1 MAERMTIVDGEKII
15 YKGLFDFKEL
25 YNVIDAFLWQK
36 GFDKRI
42 RKNEEQV
49 SADGKY
55 VNTIIQPWKKV
66 TEYIKH
72 EIKLVITVHHAKEEI
87 REIDGI
93 KKKLTNGVVDISFF
107 AYLCT
112 DYEGRWEQRAE
123 YFFLR
128 TIFDRFVY
136 KMQNQSSSGT
146 LRNDTKLLKGEVEA
160 FLNLHRFT

>member
-1 MAERMTIVDGEKII
+1 MAERMTIIDGEKVA

-36 GFDKRI
+36 GFDKRV

-49 SADGKY
+49 STDGKFIS
-55 VNTIIQPWKKV
+55 VVLQPWKRI

-72 EIKLVITVHHAKEEI
+72 EIKIVISVHHAKEEI
-87 REIDGI
+87 REIDGV
-93 KKKLTNGVVDISFF
+93 KKKLTNGVVEMTFF
-107 AYLCT
+107 AYLVT
-112 DYEGRWEQRAE
+112 DYEGRWENRPE

-128 TIFDRFVY
+128 TIFDKFVY
-136 KMQNQSSSGT
+136 KMQTGSSTGM
-146 LRNDTKLLKGEVEA
+146 LKADVKMLKGETEA

>member
-1 MAERMTIVDGEKII
+1 MAERMTIIDGEKVS

-49 SADGKY
+49 STDGKY
-55 VNTIIQPWKKV
+55 VNVIMQPWKKI

-72 EIKLVITVHHAKEEI
+72 EIKMVITVHHAKDEI
-87 REIDGI
+87 REIDGV
-93 KKKLTNGVVDISFF
+93 KKKLTNGVVEITFYGF
-107 AYLCT
+107 LVT

-128 TIFDRFVY
+128 TIFDTFIY
-136 KMQNQSSSGT
+136 KMQNQNSSSMLKT
-146 LRNDTKLLKGEVEA
+146 DVKMLKGEIEA

>member
-1 MAERMTIVDGEKII
+1 MAERMTIIDGEKIV

-36 GFDKRI
+36 GFDKRV

-49 SADGKY
+49 SQDGKY
-55 VNTIIQPWKKV
+55 ISVILQPWKRI

-72 EIKLVITVHHAKEEI
+72 EIKMVITVHHAKDEI

-93 KKKLTNGVVDISFF
+93 KRKLTNGVVEITFF
-107 AYLCT
+107 AYLVT

-128 TIFDRFVY
+128 TIFDKFVY
-136 KMQNQSSSGT
+136 KMQNSSMSGLLKT
-146 LRNDTKLLKGEVEA
+146 DVKLLKGEVEA